1 MKTGNVITALVV
13 FIVMG
18 TAAYQWKTLVQSEM
32 HVAQRNRLAHKKIY
46 MKFDVRFQ
54 HHPSFVS

>member
-13 FIVMG
+13 FFVMG

-32 HVAQRNRLAHKKIY
+32 HVAQRNRLAHKK
-46 MKFDVRFQ
+46 KKK
-54 HHPSFVS
+54 

>member
-32 HVAQRNRLAHKKIY
+32 HVAQRNRLAHKK
-46 MKFDVRFQ
+46 KKNDVRFQ